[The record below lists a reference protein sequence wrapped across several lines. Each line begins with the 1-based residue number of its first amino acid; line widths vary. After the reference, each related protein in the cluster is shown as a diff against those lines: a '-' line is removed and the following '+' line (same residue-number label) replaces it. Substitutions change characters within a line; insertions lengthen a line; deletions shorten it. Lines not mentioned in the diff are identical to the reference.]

1 MSEEKNIK
9 GQENQEVEND
19 AINAE
24 KLTETKKQAAKSK
37 NKKKASS
44 KKVSKEAQLEE
55 KIGELEE
62 NLAELNDKYLR
73 LFSEFD
79 NYRKRTTKERLELID
94 TASTDVIR
102 DMLPALDDFER
113 AFKANDAKSKEEQS
127 NLEGFMLI
135 YNKIK
140 GILNRRGLE
149 PMKSVGEAFD
159 TDFHEALTNI
169 PAPSED
175 LKGKVVD
182 EIEKG
187 YTLKG
192 KVIRFAKVVVGQ

>member
-1 MSEEKNIK
+1 MSEEKK
-9 GQENQEVEND
+9 VKDQENKEVGND
-19 AINAE
+19 ATIAE
-24 KLTETKKQAAKSK
+24 EKAEEKNQTAKS
-37 NKKKASS
+37 NKKKKVTN
-44 KKVSKEAQLEE
+44 KKVSKEAKPEE

-94 TASTDVIR
+94 TASSDVIR
-102 DMLPALDDFER
+102 ELLPIIDDFER
-113 AFKANDAKSKEEQS
+113 AFKANDAKSEAEQS
-127 NLEGFMLI
+127 NLEGFKLI
-135 YNKIK
+135 YNKLK
-140 GILNRRGLE
+140 GTLNRRGLE
-149 PMKSVGEAFD
+149 AMKVIGEPFD